1 MAVGIDIVV
10 LWTYQIDATNGLPIF
25 LEYYTFFYGVLYTII
40 IFRQLCANLLKV

>member
-25 LEYYTFFYGVLYTII
+25 LEYYTLYYI